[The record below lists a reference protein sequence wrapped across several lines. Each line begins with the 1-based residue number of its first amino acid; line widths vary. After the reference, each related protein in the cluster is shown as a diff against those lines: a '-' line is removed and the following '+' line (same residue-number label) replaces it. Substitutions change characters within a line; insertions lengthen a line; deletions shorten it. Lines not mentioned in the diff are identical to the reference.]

1 MKLLLL
7 IPSIFLCINV
17 YANPTII
24 DVHEKWGYHKEVKI
38 LLNNDLVVYGY
49 DNVKIVNRN
58 DLSTKV
64 EIDGYNFLGNYPKNE
79 RLIVLSKI
87 STAPN
92 NKYLTE
98 LFIYD
103 LVEKKKFL
111 VHSKIDKSSPPFS
124 RMASM
129 YSSLVNSSLLVQ
141 NKLVVSGLMSE
152 NVHVIDFSSTPVQN
166 TIKKPN
172 GDVQLVTSSATGS
185 NVLLCEYKKCYN
197 LATDSL
203 KFIHADPLVYHGWES
218 KQIRWKNTNINGDNV
233 FFGFNKNVYSYN
245 LKTNQ
250 LRTLKELEGQIK
262 VLHSTEKSIFV
273 KQTHFSSTFG
283 NISFC
288 YYKVLSK
295 DTGRVKTLDGFDG
308 DSCPRKVGRIL
319 NSNDQFGFMIYQK
332 AKGGRYD
339 NTDVSYYFYSE
350 KTGKSKTFL
359 SLGKHISYDPV
370 SSGQPELKII
380 DERFYVYPRETS
392 SAQEVVVYDAKRDRV
407 IFRHPINV
415 YGLFFVYKDRVLFE
429 GDNGDQSEL
438 IQYDPHSNLLESLF
452 SVDSI
457 WKPQFSGNL
466 ISGGSEN
473 QNYIFNME
481 TGKLFTPAI
490 KNAQTSLSPDGKQA
504 ITVSGWISAKTL
516 YIYNF

>member
-1 MKLLLL
+1 MKKILLTLGVMV
-7 IPSIFLCINV
+7 CMKV
-17 YANPTII
+17 YANPIII
-24 DVHEKWGYHKEVKI
+24 DVREKWGDHKEVQI

-49 DNVKIVNRN
+49 NNVKIVNRN
-58 DLSTKV
+58 DLSTEV
-64 EIDGYNFLGNYPKNE
+64 EIDGYSFLGNYPENE

-92 NKYLTE
+92 NEYLTE

-103 LVEKKKFL
+103 LVERKKFL
-111 VHSKIDKSSPPFS
+111 VHSEIDKSAPFN

-172 GDVQLVTSSATGS
+172 GDVQLVASSATGS
-185 NVLLCEYKKCYN
+185 NVLLCQYKKCYN

-203 KFIHADPLVYHGWES
+203 KIIQTDPLVYHGWES

-250 LRTLKELEGQIK
+250 LRTFKELEGQNK

-273 KQTHFSSTFG
+273 KQTYFSSTFG
-283 NISFC
+283 NISYC

-295 DTGRVKTLDGFDG
+295 DAGMVKTLDRFDG

-332 AKGGRYD
+332 AKGGRYN

-415 YGLFFVYKDRVLFE
+415 YGLFFVYKGKVFFE
-429 GDNGDQSEL
+429 RDNGDQSEL
-438 IQYDPHSNLLESLF
+438 IQYDPYSNFFESLF

-466 ISGGSEN
+466 ISGVSED
-473 QNYIFNME
+473 QNYIFNIE
-481 TGKLFTPAI
+481 SGKLFTPAI